1 MNFLH
6 IFITENER
14 EKEKPLFNDKQYI
27 IVVHIVPVDENFI
40 LDSAKIQSIRIY
52 TAIKKT
58 ISGYAPIPVGPP
70 QASPS
75 SSSSSANQ
83 LQPNMDQR
91 SPAQNQRTPSPA
103 RMAAGATQP
112 QKSPSQPNAATQQ
125 QHPQKL
131 TPDRQTSRH
140 CKIKDHLF
148 SCITRI
154 NGS

>member
-1 MNFLH
+1 MINSTLLRCTLYLLTK
-6 IFITENER
+6 I
-14 EKEKPLFNDKQYI
+14 LFQ
-27 IVVHIVPVDENFI
+27 I
-40 LDSAKIQSIRIY
+40 LPKIQNIRIY
-52 TAIKKT
+52 TPIKKT
-58 ISGYAPIPVGPP
+58 ISGYAPIPAGPP

-125 QHPQKL
+125 QHHQKL

-148 SCITRI
+148 SCITHI
-154 NGS
+154 NGT